1 MVEHAE
7 FSKAGKEPGLQIWRI
22 EKFDLV
28 PVPKRLYG
36 DFFTG
41 DSYLVLNTIKQRS
54 GNLQYDLHF
63 WLGKSDG
70 SAPAE
75 LGAQSELFLSLHQH
89 CPVSVTQGN
98 KKQNWQYSENAILGA
113 YSATHLK
120 YLKWFLQ

>member
-7 FSKAGKEPGLQIWRI
+7 FLKAGKEPGLQIWRV

-28 PVPKRLYG
+28 PVPKNLYG

-63 WLGKSDG
+63 WLGECWECPCRAG
-70 SAPAE
+70 N
-75 LGAQSELFLSLHQH
+75 SE
-89 CPVSVTQGN
+89 
-98 KKQNWQYSENAILGA
+98 
-113 YSATHLK
+113 
-120 YLKWFLQ
+120 

>member
-28 PVPKRLYG
+28 PVPKNLYG

-41 DSYLVLNTIKQRS
+41 DSYLVLNTIKQRN

-70 SAPAE
+70 SAPE
-75 LGAQSELFLSLHQH
+75 LGAQSELSSSLLQH
-89 CPVSVTQGN
+89 FPVLAKEVRNT
-98 KKQNWQYSENAILGA
+98 ENAVLGVHR
-113 YSATHLK
+113 ATQLK
-120 YLKWFLQ
+120 YLKYFLQE